1 MKKVLFFVENG
12 WALGSIHHALS
23 KELFKYKIYANLLD
37 WCQIYTQEEI
47 DFLNERYD
55 FFVTLPNMAKTLLY
69 QYLIDPKKII
79 IIAHEQTDL
88 LIVLNEYGPQ
98 FFDQFYN
105 YAVISNILKIKS
117 KEFGIQREPKITKTG
132 VHFDYFYSPVKNYL
146 QTVGYGGAKLAHNY
160 FAVDRK
166 RGHLVEKCV
175 QEIEGL
181 ELREHKFY
189 NHLCMPG
196 YYDHID
202 CLIMSS
208 LEDAGGLPAMEAA
221 AAGRLVIG
229 TPVGYFEECGPIGGG
244 IVVPIEE
251 ELFVKETKNN
261 LLYYRDNASEYK
273 KKCEEIQQ
281 FARDNYDWSH
291 KLEDWISIFE

>member
-55 FFVTLPNMAKTLLY
+55 FFVTLPTMANALLY
-69 QYLIDPKKII
+69 NYRIDPKKII

-88 LIVLNEYGPQ
+88 LIVLNQYGPQ

-132 VHFDYFYSPVKNYL
+132 VHFDYFYSPVKNSL

-166 RGHLVEKCV
+166 RGYLVEKCV
-175 QEIEGL
+175 QEVEGL
-181 ELREHKFY
+181 ELRGHKFY

-196 YYDHID
+196 YYNHID

-229 TPVGYFEECGPIGGG
+229 TPVGYFEDYGPIGGG
-244 IVVPIEE
+244 VVVPIEE
-251 ELFVKETKNN
+251 ELFIKETKNN
-261 LLYYRDNASEYK
+261 LLYYRDNPSEYK
-273 KKCEEIQQ
+273 KKCEEIQE